1 MLTYVKQIKR
11 LVWHQQEPPCFF
23 MGSVNEEGIC
33 QPNRYH
39 LQYCREERMGIEN
52 AQNVFNRPTCHPVA
66 LFAELLT
73 HVKILRFY
81 HDGQLWRVSVL
92 VFIIVI
98 INHQM
103 S

>member
-1 MLTYVKQIKR
+1 MGKGARKEKFQKIFPISLGEI
-11 LVWHQQEPPCFF
+11 

-33 QPNRYH
+33 QPNCYH

-52 AQNVFNRPTCHPVA
+52 AQNVFNRTTCQPVA

-73 HVKILRFY
+73 HGNILRFY
-81 HDGQLWRVSVL
+81 HAGHLWRVSVL
-92 VFIIVI
+92 VIIIVI